1 MASSEAA
8 NAQFDPERS
17 SHQEAPE
24 IAVRA
29 FFIGRGDLAAVILR
43 KFEAALL
50 PPTR

>member
-17 SHQEAPE
+17 SHHRAPE

-29 FFIGRGDLAAVILR
+29 LFDSVG
-43 KFEAALL
+43 
-50 PPTR
+50 